1 MAKDPAFLFYPNDF
15 DAATKFF
22 SHEQVGA
29 YIRLLIAQ
37 FQHGRLTQKQFLHIA
52 GCDDPELM
60 AKFKTDEEG
69 KFYNERLESEISKRK
84 RFSESRRKNVQNR
97 YKTDTSVAT
106 SVATSVVHMENENEN
121 ENQPEFKST
130 AGGFFA
136 GADHMGLSLND
147 VQVGAAIQYLF
158 VGRQVKADAKLIE
171 NLWHIFKVKEFTS
184 KKWYPNERATYTHFM
199 NNLRYEKIELPKGEA
214 PKPRDD
220 SKAKSILGI

>member
-22 SHEQVGA
+22 THEQVGA

-37 FQHGRLTQKQFLHIA
+37 FQHGRLSAKQFQHIA
-52 GCDDPELM
+52 GGEDAELM
-60 AKFKTDEEG
+60 AKFKVDPDG
-69 KFYNERLESEISKRK
+69 KFYNERLESEIAKRK

-97 YKTDTSVAT
+97 YKTAT
-106 SVATSVVHMENENEN
+106 SVATSDVHMENENAN
-121 ENQPEFKST
+121 ENKPQFKST

-136 GADHMGLSLND
+136 GTEHMELSLND
-147 VQVGAAIQYLF
+147 VQIGAAIQYLSI
-158 VGRQVKADAKLIE
+158 GRQIKADPKLV
-171 NLWHIFKVKEFTS
+171 NDLWKIFKIKELTG
-184 KKWYPNERATYTHFM
+184 KKWYQNESAIYTHFM
-199 NNLRYEKIELPKGEA
+199 NNLRYEKIEAIKGEA